1 MIWLVNIGSDL
12 FFYSVWIGL
21 RRFELITL
29 WHLDILLLY
38 TLTTL
43 WISDFYQIYHTHMTT
58 QLNYQ
63 TIFLVNYVNTLRS
76 LFTHWIDSNRLGLC
90 VWNWL
95 SNLCM
100 CYIPFSDIIFIQFG
114 NRLKSVLQLIP
125 QFDSMKK
132 VTQRRSQRVHV
143 VN

>member
-1 MIWLVNIGSDL
+1 MNASFCDTSDQPFNL
-12 FFYSVWIGL
+12 YVRQKESSCLNKIVSLETLHFETSKKIFNHASQRQGCASKCTNLAWFY
-21 RRFELITL
+21 
-29 WHLDILLLY
+29 LLHNR
-38 TLTTL
+38 
-43 WISDFYQIYHTHMTT
+43 W
-58 QLNYQ
+58 
-63 TIFLVNYVNTLRS
+63 
-76 LFTHWIDSNRLGLC
+76 FTHWIDSNRLGLC